1 MELGW
6 KNAGPNAGPN
16 GEKAKPNT
24 SYSGQ
29 GLEIKET
36 FSTSGRGRKMSLTSP
51 LIEQALAQ
59 ACAVCSPKT
68 GSMSVIAILRQLETR
83 SRLGSPVR
91 SGSWCNAQSRTIL
104 VRQGFPGTHA
114 EAAPFRRSRVKKLLA
129 VLIVGSWLL
138 SGTAA
143 RAQTPAQKESATHVI
158 SNQDMDL
165 LRKDLRSKRK
175 QLIAANLKLTD
186 TEATKFWPVYDQYI
200 VELITINDRKFGL
213 IQEYADNWGKLT
225 NEQSLLFTRN
235 WLDMDIAI
243 AQLRQKYVP
252 MVAKVLDGT
261 KAATFFQLDRRIAM
275 MMELQVSSQMPL
287 VQEQES
293 SSKSAN

>member
-1 MELGW
+1 V
-6 KNAGPNAGPN
+6 N
-16 GEKAKPNT
+16 NT
-24 SYSGQ
+24 SAARAPAR
-29 GLEIKET
+29 T
-36 FSTSGRGRKMSLTSP
+36 
-51 LIEQALAQ
+51 
-59 ACAVCSPKT
+59 PK
-68 GSMSVIAILRQLETR
+68 LRL
-83 SRLGSPVR
+83 S
-91 SGSWCNAQSRTIL
+91 
-104 VRQGFPGTHA
+104 
-114 EAAPFRRSRVKKLLA
+114 RRSRVKKLLA

-143 RAQTPAQKESATHVI
+143 RAQTPAQKESTTHVI

-186 TEATKFWPVYDQYI
+186 TEAAKFWPVYDQY
-200 VELITINDRKFGL
+200 VTELIAINDKKFGL

-252 MVAKVLDGT
+252 MVAKVLEGRKT
-261 KAATFFQLDRRIAM
+261 ATFFQLDRRIAM
-275 MMELQVSSQMPL
+275 MMDLQVSSQMPL

-293 SSKSAN
+293 SSQSSSRNR

>member
-1 MELGW
+1 
-6 KNAGPNAGPN
+6 
-16 GEKAKPNT
+16 
-24 SYSGQ
+24 
-29 GLEIKET
+29 
-36 FSTSGRGRKMSLTSP
+36 
-51 LIEQALAQ
+51 
-59 ACAVCSPKT
+59 
-68 GSMSVIAILRQLETR
+68 
-83 SRLGSPVR
+83 
-91 SGSWCNAQSRTIL
+91 
-104 VRQGFPGTHA
+104 
-114 EAAPFRRSRVKKLLA
+114 VKKLLA
-129 VLIVGSWLL
+129 VLIVGPWLL

-143 RAQTPAQKESATHVI
+143 QAQAPAQKESTTHVM

-200 VELITINDRKFGL
+200 VELITINDRKFAL

-252 MVAKVLDGT
+252 MVSKVLEGRKT
-261 KAATFFQLDRRIAM
+261 ATFFQLDRRIAM
-275 MMELQVSSQMPL
+275 MMDLQVSSQMPL
-287 VQEQES
+287 VQEQS
-293 SSKSAN
+293 SSSQSSSGNR